1 MDLSFRGER
10 KAESPVSRLSQ
21 KANAFSIDSLLGQKV
36 PKQTEDDAFSGLQST
51 SSFSGPTNPK
61 HADLPPGKHL
71 LTCTYIDS
79 QYFILY
85 YLVENLMELTSV
97 IKKII
102 SLYLISRLLKFSDKF
117 DIYLLFPKS

>member
-36 PKQTEDDAFSGLQST
+36 PKQTEDDTFSGLQST

-85 YLVENLMELTSV
+85 YLVENLMELISV

-102 SLYLISRLLKFSDKF
+102 SLYLISRLLKFSNKF

>member
-36 PKQTEDDAFSGLQST
+36 PKQTEDDTFSGLQST

-71 LTCTYIDS
+71 LTYIDS

-85 YLVENLMELTSV
+85 YLVENLMELISV
-97 IKKII
+97 I
-102 SLYLISRLLKFSDKF
+102 
-117 DIYLLFPKS
+117 

>member
-36 PKQTEDDAFSGLQST
+36 PKQAEDDTFSGLQST

-85 YLVENLMELTSV
+85 YLVENLMELISV

-117 DIYLLFPKS
+117 DIYLIFPKS

>member
-36 PKQTEDDAFSGLQST
+36 PKQTEDDTFSGLQST
-51 SSFSGPTNPK
+51 SFSGPTNPK

-71 LTCTYIDS
+71 LTYIDS

-85 YLVENLMELTSV
+85 YLVENLMELISV
-97 IKKII
+97 IKKNYFII
-102 SLYLISRLLKFSDKF
+102 SYFTFIKIQR
-117 DIYLLFPKS
+117 

>member
-36 PKQTEDDAFSGLQST
+36 PKQTEDDTFSGLQST
-51 SSFSGPTNPK
+51 SFSGPTNPK

-71 LTCTYIDS
+71 LTYKDS
-79 QYFILY
+79 QYF
-85 YLVENLMELTSV
+85 NF
-97 IKKII
+97 II
-102 SLYLISRLLKFSDKF
+102 LLK
-117 DIYLLFPKS
+117 I

>member
-36 PKQTEDDAFSGLQST
+36 PKQTEDDTFSGLQST

-71 LTCTYIDS
+71 LTYIDS
-79 QYFILY
+79 QYFILN
-85 YLVENLMELTSV
+85 YLVENLMELISV

-102 SLYLISRLLKFSDKF
+102 SLYLISRLLKFSD
-117 DIYLLFPKS
+117 

>member
-36 PKQTEDDAFSGLQST
+36 PKQTEDDTFSGLQST

-71 LTCTYIDS
+71 LTCTYIES

>member
-36 PKQTEDDAFSGLQST
+36 PKQTEDDTFSGLQST

-71 LTCTYIDS
+71 LTYIDS

-85 YLVENLMELTSV
+85 YLVENLMELISV

-117 DIYLLFPKS
+117 YIYLLFPKS

>member
-36 PKQTEDDAFSGLQST
+36 PKQTEDDTFSGLQST

-79 QYFILY
+79 QYFILN
-85 YLVENLMELTSV
+85 YLVENLMELISV

>member
-1 MDLSFRGER
+1 MDLSCRGER

-36 PKQTEDDAFSGLQST
+36 PKQTEDDTFSGLQST

-71 LTCTYIDS
+71 LTYIDS

-85 YLVENLMELTSV
+85 YLVENLMELISV

-117 DIYLLFPKS
+117 DIYLLFPKG

>member
-36 PKQTEDDAFSGLQST
+36 PKQTEDDTFSGLQST

-85 YLVENLMELTSV
+85 YLVENLMELISV

-102 SLYLISRLLKFSDKF
+102 SLYLISRLLEFSDKF

>member
-36 PKQTEDDAFSGLQST
+36 PKQTEDDTFSGLQST

-85 YLVENLMELTSV
+85 YLVENLMELISV
-97 IKKII
+97 IKNII